1 MLGNPAHRPSLVDFA
16 NIITK
21 KLSLLICGHVM
32 TEQGPV
38 NISNLKESMQA
49 WMKDH
54 QISGYYSF
62 VQSST
67 ISVGAK
73 MCMSIAGL
81 GKLSPNLVL
90 LGFKNNWRQDLDGL
104 KDYVD
109 ILYNTFDLK
118 MSFAMLRTKEGFDF
132 SSEIASEQQIIREVP
147 VEKGDEEDGDVG
159 GDSLAIPDNESQGQ
173 QRTRKVSTAVYRG
186 ADGNTLDIK
195 TVDKIIQFRQKKRTG
210 TIDVWWLYDDGGLTL
225 LLPHIIKTRKQFK
238 ECKLRV
244 FSLANKSN
252 QLDIET
258 RNLASMLSKFRIDY
272 ETVTALPDVTKKA
285 DAATKAEFDAL
296 IEGCNIPETELQEER
311 EKTNR

>member
-1 MLGNPAHRPSLVDFA
+1 MGSLVDFA

-132 SSEIASEQQIIREVP
+132 SSQIASEQQIITEVP
-147 VEKGDEEDGDVG
+147 VEKGDENDEDSP
-159 GDSLAIPDNESQGQ
+159 DSLAIPEGGVK
-173 QRTRKVSTAVYRG
+173 RTRKVSTAVYRG
-186 ADGNTLDIK
+186 AEGNPLDNK

-210 TIDVWWLYDDGGLTL
+210 TIDVWWLYDDGGLT
-225 LLPHIIKTRKQFK
+225 PP
-238 ECKLRV
+238 
-244 FSLANKSN
+244 S
-252 QLDIET
+252 
-258 RNLASMLSKFRIDY
+258 
-272 ETVTALPDVTKKA
+272 
-285 DAATKAEFDAL
+285 
-296 IEGCNIPETELQEER
+296 
-311 EKTNR
+311 

>member
-1 MLGNPAHRPSLVDFA
+1 
-16 NIITK
+16 
-21 KLSLLICGHVM
+21 
-32 TEQGPV
+32 
-38 NISNLKESMQA
+38 
-49 WMKDH
+49 
-54 QISGYYSF
+54 
-62 VQSST
+62 
-67 ISVGAK
+67 

-296 IEGCNIPETELQEER
+296 IDGCSIPETELQEER